1 MFVVRFGTLVVR
13 HASKFVEMSHL
24 DNISTILWLLYNI
37 ASINT
42 ILLIVIL
49 FDSLSFFA
57 FSSTE
62 SDGSHVRELLL

>member
-49 FDSLSFFA
+49 
-57 FSSTE
+57 
-62 SDGSHVRELLL
+62 